1 MSRSQASFPLHVSVG
16 CPLPTWPLAIC
27 VETTVWLR
35 TGHSP
40 AEEPGHHGCPG
51 DAAGVGLLGLHCVV
65 PPAAARTHQVNSEE
79 DEVQAQANGS
89 YHPQEEQRLKEREGP
104 CQLLV
109 QQQSLL
115 HPHAQPSK

>member
-1 MSRSQASFPLHVSVG
+1 M
-16 CPLPTWPLAIC
+16 
-27 VETTVWLR
+27 WLC

-51 DAAGVGLLGLHCVV
+51 DAAGVRLLGLHCVV
-65 PPAAARTHQVNSEE
+65 PPAAACTHQVNSEE

-109 QQQSLL
+109 QQRGGEYREPTASSGSAL
-115 HPHAQPSK
+115 